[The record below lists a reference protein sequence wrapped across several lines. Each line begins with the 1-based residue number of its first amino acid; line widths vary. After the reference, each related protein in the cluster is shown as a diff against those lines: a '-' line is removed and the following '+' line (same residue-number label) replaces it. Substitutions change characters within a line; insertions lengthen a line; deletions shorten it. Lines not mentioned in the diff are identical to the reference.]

1 MSREEEVSINPCSRE
16 AVPGLVDVGPT
27 VSGTVR
33 SIIILEIHVFIA
45 VVNHLQCFHISCG
58 KFSDILQNKKQDDNF
73 LGSFCSAGNRKMNW
87 L

>member
-33 SIIILEIHVFIA
+33 SVSVGEA
-45 VVNHLQCFHISCG
+45 WQWG
-58 KFSDILQNKKQDDNF
+58 
-73 LGSFCSAGNRKMNW
+73 APAA
-87 L
+87 